1 MKKIIIDKREWLAFF
16 REFIAVVLGIVL
28 TFWGQGIYDRHEER
42 ENVKEALS
50 LVRDELKDNLE
61 NLNFAQQAI
70 SQEVTAAKFLIRY
83 EKDYTKAPAD
93 SLEAF
98 NQVPFMILYLNTTD
112 DAMELLKTSALFSK
126 IDDKELALTIIE
138 AYASIRTAH
147 DMFCG
152 FYDIKKEMV
161 NEASSPKVTSVFNND
176 DATAIDIWTE
186 MARIPEGQQML
197 HHIPKIFPDEYQ
209 LKPTM
214 QIVQYTIDEIDKYL
228 QQ

>member
-1 MKKIIIDKREWLAFF
+1 MKRFLIEKKEWMSFF

-61 NLNFAQQAI
+61 NIDFAQSAI
-70 SQEVTAAKFLIRY
+70 SQEVAAAKFLIRY

-98 NQVPFMILYLNTTD
+98 NQVPFLVLYLNTTD
-112 DAMELLKTSALFSK
+112 DAMELLKTSSLFQK
-126 IDDKELALTIIE
+126 IDNPELALTIIE
-138 AYASIRTAH
+138 AYAAIRSAH
-147 DMFCG
+147 DMFG
-152 FYDIKKEMV
+152 AFYTIKKEMV
-161 NEASSPKVTSVFNND
+161 DEASSPKVTSVFNND
-176 DATAIDIWTE
+176 DATPVDIWTE

-197 HHIPKIFPDEYQ
+197 HHIPKIFPDEHQ
-209 LKPTM
+209 LQPTM